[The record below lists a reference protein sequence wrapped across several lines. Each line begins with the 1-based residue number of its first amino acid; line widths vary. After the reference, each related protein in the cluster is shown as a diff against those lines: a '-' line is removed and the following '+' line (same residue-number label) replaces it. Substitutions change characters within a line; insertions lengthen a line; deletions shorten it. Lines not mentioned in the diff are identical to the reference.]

1 MCVFSVPEI
10 TALMVKQGDLIL
22 SLYDVNQ
29 QRLVENG
36 GSVFIGD
43 RLFVEIKYRT
53 SLIRIF

>member
-1 MCVFSVPEI
+1 VFSVPEI